1 MFWKHHQISRNN
13 YVSYGFFLLVFSCS
27 DVLIRFFRNIQISTY
42 KKKIQAPKQRTTE
55 ILRRFYRMISPRIST
70 GRDSTVLPRRLR
82 CRKLQGG
89 VAADGTDLIGEVVL
103 PGSMQMMTGWWFETS
118 IYTLW

>member
-42 KKKIQAPKQRTTE
+42 KKKNPGPKTENYGNSTE
-55 ILRRFYRMISPRIST
+55 ILQDDFPTDFHRTRFYGSSPAPPVPQT
-70 GRDSTVLPRRLR
+70 PGRRRRRWHGPHRRSRPAGIDANDDWL
-82 CRKLQGG
+82 
-89 VAADGTDLIGEVVL
+89 VV
-103 PGSMQMMTGWWFETS
+103 
-118 IYTLW
+118 